1 MPHKKII
8 TILLLLSFTL
18 ASFSQRSARWK
29 RMRYE
34 IFYGVGGTNF
44 LGELG
49 GANKEGTNFL
59 ADFEYSMTRPLLSL
73 GFRYM
78 FLEKVSGKA
87 MLSYGWLRG
96 DDKSTTET
104 YRNYRNLNFYTPLV
118 EFAIQ
123 GEFHLTKER
132 VGHRYNLRRV
142 RGVKGIKLNVYLF
155 AGIAGFWF
163 NPKGKDQN
171 GDWQKLQPLGT
182 EGQNVSPAR
191 EKYSRVQMAIPFG
204 VGFKYGLNRKWSIG
218 LELGVRKTFTDY
230 IDDVST
236 TYYDNDAIRAT
247 SGDQAAYLADPSD
260 GSNPGWTAGG
270 QQRGDPNNKDTYMFM
285 ILNMTYKLKAGRGG
299 LPKF

>member
-1 MPHKKII
+1 MPSKKSLII
-8 TILLLLSFTL
+8 ILIVLFTINSY
-18 ASFSQRSARWK
+18 SQRSARWK

-34 IFYGVGGTNF
+34 IFYGVGATNF

-59 ADFEYSMTRPLLSL
+59 ADFEYTMTRPLLSL

-78 FLEKVSGKA
+78 ILEKLSAKV

-96 DDKSTTET
+96 DDNTTTEP
-104 YRNYRNLNFYTPLV
+104 YRNYRSLSFYSPLV

-123 GEFHLTKER
+123 GEYHLTKER
-132 VGHRYNLRRV
+132 IGHRYNLRRV
-142 RGVKGIKLNVYLF
+142 RGVKGIKLNTYFF

-171 GDWQKLQPLGT
+171 GKWQSLQPLGT
-182 EGQNVSPAR
+182 EGQNVSPVR
-191 EKYSRVQMAIPFG
+191 KKYSRVQLSIPFG
-204 VGFKYGLNRKWSIG
+204 LGLKYGLNRKWSIG

-236 TYYDNDAIRAT
+236 TYYDNDAIKAAN
-247 SGDQAAYLADPSD
+247 GEEAAYLADPSS
-260 GSNPGWTAGG
+260 GEHPGWTAGG
-270 QQRGDPNNKDTYMFM
+270 QQRGDPNDKDAYMFM
-285 ILNMTYKLKAGRGG
+285 ILNLTYKLRAGRGG